1 MSATTAR
8 IAALRWASNSV
19 LDLISAADQDEMTAV
34 DVANH
39 PHATSEDFELAAFM
53 LDRAAEMRAEIAR
66 SVR

>member
-1 MSATTAR
+1 MSATT
-8 IAALRWASNSV
+8 IQTTLV
-19 LDLISAADQDEMTAV
+19 LDLTTAADNDEMTAV